1 MNAPLRLLHSVLP
14 SSVGLRVL
22 VDPEHPSA
30 AVLGTERLGSGTVI
44 NADGLVLTV
53 NYVVLGASSIEV
65 TLCDGRQYAG
75 ETVAHDF
82 FTGLAALRIPGGPH
96 ASAQADGGAAGLS
109 LGQDV
114 FVVASTG
121 GTERRTYDGS
131 VTSLDP
137 FDAFWEYHLE
147 RAIVT
152 TAPNPGLGGGGL
164 FTRSGTL
171 AGVVFLD
178 LAEIGRLTLAIPAE
192 QFFEHREEL
201 LRHGRR
207 VTRPAPAWIGFYCH
221 VLRNHVVI
229 AGLLPGAPGEGA
241 GLKPGDVI
249 LSVDGTG
256 VSERRTLYA
265 HLWTRRPGDIIQFR
279 VFRNDR
285 VREVAVRA
293 GDADEFFA

>member
-1 MNAPLRLLHSVLP
+1 MNAPLRLLHAALP
-14 SSVGLRVL
+14 CSVGLRAS
-22 VDPEHPSA
+22 VDAAHPSA
-30 AVLGTERLGSGTVI
+30 AVLGTERLGSGTI
-44 NADGLVLTV
+44 IEPDGLVLTV

-65 TLCDGRQYAG
+65 TLADGRQYAG
-75 ETVAHDF
+75 ETVAQDF
-82 FTGLAALRIPGGPH
+82 FTGLAAVRIPGGPH
-96 ASAQADGGAAGLS
+96 PSVRADGADNLT
-109 LGQDV
+109 LGQEI

-121 GTERRTYDGS
+121 GDGRRTNDGVVS
-131 VTSLDP
+131 SLGP

-152 TAPNPGLGGGGL
+152 TAANPGLGGGGL
-164 FTRSGTL
+164 FTRGGTL
-171 AGVVFLD
+171 AGVVSLD

-192 QFFEHREEL
+192 QFSDHREEL

-207 VTRPAPAWIGFYCH
+207 VTRPSPAWIGLYCH

-256 VSERRTLYA
+256 VSERRGLYA
-265 HLWTRRPGDIIQFR
+265 HLWTRKPGDVLQFQ

-285 VREVAVRA
+285 VREIAVQA